1 MKAVYALYRSP
12 ESAQRAF
19 ERLKKAGIA
28 DRRITVLSSEPMEE
42 YEFGQRDRRTIITW
56 LAAGGGL
63 IGLIGAY
70 LLTSITQKVWAIDT
84 GGMPI
89 VTNWTNM
96 IILFELTML
105 SAIVTTVITLL
116 ITANLPSWKKPDLYD
131 PLVSEGRILI
141 GVTNPSNPSLIQST
155 LQSSGGGVIKTV
167 E

>member
-19 ERLKKAGIA
+19 EHLKKAGLA
-28 DRRITVLSSEPMEE
+28 ERRITVLSSEPMEE

-56 LAAGGGL
+56 LAAGGGAL
-63 IGLIGAY
+63 GLLGAY

-96 IILFELTML
+96 IVIFELTML

-116 ITANLPSWKKPDLYD
+116 VTANIPSWKTPELYD

-141 GVTNPSNPSLIQST
+141 GVTNPTNPSLIETT
-155 LQSSGGGVIKTV
+155 LQSSGGGIIKKV

>member
-12 ESAQRAF
+12 ASAQRAF
-19 ERLKKAGIA
+19 ARLKNAGIA

-42 YEFGQRDRRTIITW
+42 YEFGQRDRETLMYW

-70 LLTSITQKVWAIDT
+70 LLLSITQSVWAIDT

-96 IILFELTML
+96 IIIFELTML

-116 ITANLPSWKKPDLYD
+116 ITA
-131 PLVSEGRILI
+131 
-141 GVTNPSNPSLIQST
+141 
-155 LQSSGGGVIKTV
+155 
-167 E
+167 

>member
-12 ESAQRAF
+12 ESAQRAYD
-19 ERLKKAGIA
+19 RLKKAGLA
-28 DRRITVLSSEPMEE
+28 ERRITVLSSEPMEE
-42 YEFGQRDRRTIITW
+42 YEFGQRDRGTIITW

-96 IILFELTML
+96 IVLFELTML
-105 SAIVTTVITLL
+105 SAIVTTVLTLL
-116 ITANLPSWKKPDLYD
+116 ITANIPSWKKPELYD

-141 GVTNPSNPSLIQST
+141 GVTNPSNPSLIEST
-155 LQSSGGGVIKTV
+155 LQSSGGGVIKTI

>member
-12 ESAQRAF
+12 ESAQRAYD
-19 ERLKKAGIA
+19 RLKKAGLA
-28 DRRITVLSSEPMEE
+28 ERRITVLSSEPMEE

-96 IILFELTML
+96 IVLFELTML
-105 SAIVTTVITLL
+105 SAIVTTVLTLL
-116 ITANLPSWKKPDLYD
+116 ITANIPSWKKPELYD

-141 GVTNPSNPSLIQST
+141 GVTNPSNPSLIEST
-155 LQSSGGGVIKTV
+155 LQASGGGVIKTI

>member
-12 ESAQRAF
+12 ESAQRAYD
-19 ERLKKAGIA
+19 RLKKAGLA

-42 YEFGQRDRRTIITW
+42 YEFGQRDRATIITW

-70 LLTSITQKVWAIDT
+70 LLTSITQRVWAIDT
-84 GGMPI
+84 GRMPI

-96 IILFELTML
+96 IVLFELTML
-105 SAIVTTVITLL
+105 SAIVTTVLTLL

-141 GVTNPSNPSLIQST
+141 GVTNPSNPSLIEST
-155 LQSSGGGVIKTV
+155 LQASGGGIIKTI

>member
-1 MKAVYALYRSP
+1 MKAVYALYRNP
-12 ESAQRAF
+12 DAAQRAF
-19 ERLKKAGIA
+19 DHLKKAGIA
-28 DRRITVLSSEPMEE
+28 DGRITVLSSEPMEE
-42 YEFGQRDRRTIITW
+42 YEFGQRDRRTIINW

-63 IGLIGAY
+63 VGLIGAY

-89 VTNWTNM
+89 VTNWTNL

-105 SAIVTTVITLL
+105 SAIVTTVLTLL
-116 ITANLPSWKKPDLYD
+116 ITASIPSWKKPDLYD

-141 GVTNPSNPSLIQST
+141 GVTNPSNPSLIEST
-155 LQSSGGGVIKTV
+155 LQSSGGGVIKKL